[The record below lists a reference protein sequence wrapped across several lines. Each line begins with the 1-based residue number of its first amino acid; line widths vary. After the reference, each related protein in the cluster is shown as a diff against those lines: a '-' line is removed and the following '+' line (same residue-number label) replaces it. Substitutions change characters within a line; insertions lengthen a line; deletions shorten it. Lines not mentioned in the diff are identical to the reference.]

1 MEFGAFQTCR
11 ERVPCAA
18 GEQHQLRAIGSD
30 ARIGPKFLT
39 ASIGVG
45 GSCFQKHILNVVYIC
60 EQFGIHEV
68 ALYWQQVVD
77 MNECQKKT
85 STLFNTVTNKK
96 ISVFR
101 FAFKKDTGDVRETP
115 SLTECRMLMEHGAIV
130 HVYDPKVT
138 REAALEEF
146 SLHGFEV
153 NDRQLVWSPSAEESV
168 KDAHAI
174 AVLTEWDEFKSYDYK
189 KFYGVM
195 VKPAFIFDGRNL
207 LDPSALEKIGFE
219 FHAVGSVSAAKVL
232 GGKKVQG
239 IPWKPFR
246 KWVRYRSHEQVG
258 KKCFCHS
265 SFDEVCHVDEI
276 LKVMDDEQSQD
287 PG

>member
-1 MEFGAFQTCR
+1 
-11 ERVPCAA
+11 
-18 GEQHQLRAIGSD
+18 
-30 ARIGPKFLT
+30 
-39 ASIGVG
+39 
-45 GSCFQKHILNVVYIC
+45 
-60 EQFGIHEV
+60 
-68 ALYWQQVVD
+68 
-77 MNECQKKT
+77 MNEYQKKT
-85 STLFNTVTNKK
+85 FTTRIIHTLFNTVTNKK
-96 ISVFR
+96 ISVFG
-101 FAFKKDTGDVRETP
+101 FAFKKDTGNVRETP
-115 SLTECRMLMEHGAIV
+115 SLTVCRMLMEDGAIV

-207 LDPSALEKIGFE
+207 LDQSALEKIGFE

-232 GGKKVQG
+232 GGQ
-239 IPWKPFR
+239 
-246 KWVRYRSHEQVG
+246 RYREYLRSPSG
-258 KKCFCHS
+258 R
-265 SFDEVCHVDEI
+265 
-276 LKVMDDEQSQD
+276 
-287 PG
+287 